1 MRTALASL
9 SLFIVACTT
18 SNPWFVVDDGQDAR
32 TSTGATSMSGTSSS
46 ASDGTGIEPT
56 TGRPTD
62 TSATSDTAADT
73 TAVTSTTDA
82 SATTQAIDTSTS
94 GSSSAGD
101 SSSDGTTA
109 ASNTGGTTDGTTGDP
124 PIEPYYLL
132 YPLCVAKETEWLG
145 GAQADTVLECKAN
158 NKPPE
163 AFQQPKV
170 QGLLGSTLEDVL
182 ELAPSLEPAGAV
194 VGTFGPFTLVG
205 GEQGDAQFFTGL
217 TCASSEAVG
226 SCNAN
231 ASAWVVFN
239 GNELMTT
246 SKALKNGLAT
256 SITIPL
262 KDIPGVNSGEP
273 FQLVLRADVGDA
285 AHIEDR
291 VWFIKPRIRPPGG

>member
-62 TSATSDTAADT
+62 TSATSDT
-73 TAVTSTTDA
+73 TAVTITTDA
-82 SATTQAIDTSTS
+82 SASTQAIDTSTS

-109 ASNTGGTTDGTTGDP
+109 ASSTGGTTDGTTGDP

-132 YPLCVAKETEWLG
+132 KETEWLG

-256 SITIPL
+256 SITIHL
-262 KDIPGVNSGEP
+262 KDIAGVNSGAP
-273 FQLVLRADVGDA
+273 FEIVLQNRYKIRDNREIAP
-285 AHIEDR
+285 
-291 VWFIKPRIRPPGG
+291 PRIRPPGG

>member
-1 MRTALASL
+1 
-9 SLFIVACTT
+9 
-18 SNPWFVVDDGQDAR
+18 
-32 TSTGATSMSGTSSS
+32 
-46 ASDGTGIEPT
+46 
-56 TGRPTD
+56 
-62 TSATSDTAADT
+62 
-73 TAVTSTTDA
+73 
-82 SATTQAIDTSTS
+82 
-94 GSSSAGD
+94 
-101 SSSDGTTA
+101 
-109 ASNTGGTTDGTTGDP
+109 
-124 PIEPYYLL
+124 
-132 YPLCVAKETEWLG
+132 
-145 GAQADTVLECKAN
+145 VLECKAN

-239 GNELMTT
+239 GNELMMT

-256 SITIPL
+256 SITIPPEGH
-262 KDIPGVNSGEP
+262 PGGQQRRALPARAAGGRRRRGAHRGSR
-273 FQLVLRADVGDA
+273 LVHQA
-285 AHIEDR
+285 AH
-291 VWFIKPRIRPPGG
+291 PSAGGLRRRGVRSPAAGRATGSAAR

>member
-9 SLFIVACTT
+9 SLVIVACTT
-18 SNPWFVVDDGQDAR
+18 SNPWFVVDDGKDGK

-62 TSATSDTAADT
+62 TSATSDT
-73 TAVTSTTDA
+73 TAVTITTDA
-82 SATTQAIDTSTS
+82 SASTQAIDTSTSTSTS

-101 SSSDGTTA
+101 SSGDGTTA
-109 ASNTGGTTDGTTGDP
+109 ASSTGGTTDGTTGDP

-132 YPLCVAKETEWLG
+132 YPLCAVEETEWLG
-145 GAQADTVLECKAN
+145 GAQADALLECKEN

-170 QGLLGSTLEDVL
+170 QGLLGITLKDVL

-194 VGTFGPFTLVG
+194 FGTFGPFMLEG
-205 GEQGDAQFFTGL
+205 AQQGDAQFFTGL

-231 ASAWVVFN
+231 ASAWVVYN
-239 GNELMTT
+239 KQEVMKV

-256 SITIPL
+256 NIIIHL
-262 KDIPGVNSGEP
+262 KDIAGVNSGAP
-273 FQLVLRADVGDA
+273 FEIVLRADVGDA
-285 AHIEDR
+285 ADPQDR
-291 VWFIKPRIRPPGG
+291 VWFIDPRIRPPGG